1 MITNHNNDVYKIIKV
16 HNPLKCEKY
25 YMDRYINP
33 NIVSVRN
40 GRISFGNYIKL
51 QSAPTVWV
59 QRRYCASVEMLY
71 SDLVGKFVEIEI
83 LIQNKLYSTI
93 GIFKDVEIN
102 YNPTAVNTLFNVK
115 EELIELVF
123 RTIFR
128 PELKI
133 DINQIAS
140 LREIYSVN
148 AVRRDELTVNK
159 QYVILDVR
167 AYDHIGADHIGA
179 FWLTDISKD
188 GVCYFRNYHQ
198 MYYKNNKNSLSFQ
211 ANSNDNRFAYW
222 EIIQKRD

>member
-40 GRISFGNYIKL
+40 GRISFGDHIKH

-102 YNPTAVNTLFNVK
+102 YNPTAVNSLFNVK

-123 RTIFR
+123 NTICR

-133 DINQIAS
+133 DANQIVS
-140 LREIYSVN
+140 LREIN
-148 AVRRDELTVNK
+148 GIKAVGRDELTVNK
-159 QYVILDVR
+159 QYVIIDVR
-167 AYDHIGADHIGA
+167 TYDHIGA

-188 GVCYFRNYHQ
+188 GVCYFRDYHQ